1 MSGKLHQDIHKSE
14 YQQHIRAVRREDYN
28 KRKQKQLIVVNGGRG
43 RILRLLRFRCFRRLG
58 IFALCAAFFYGR
70 ALLHLLCAGY
80 SSLAH
85 SPQLASA
92 ADWDDCTASARR
104 PLSPRASASLWRSL
118 SPFRA
123 FSRARFPYMRAYLFP
138 PEFLYHRQKVN
149 ELYQLHGVVGSAA
162 ARLA

>member
-14 YQQHIRAVRREDYN
+14 YQQHIRAVRRKDYN

-85 SPQLASA
+85 SPQLVFRICGHTYFLPSSSIIGKRSMSFISCMAS
-92 ADWDDCTASARR
+92 SA
-104 PLSPRASASLWRSL
+104 L
-118 SPFRA
+118 
-123 FSRARFPYMRAYLFP
+123 
-138 PEFLYHRQKVN
+138 
-149 ELYQLHGVVGSAA
+149 GGA
-162 ARLA
+162 ARLKADEERL